1 MLETGP
7 NADNSG
13 VKAPPPLILLPPLV
27 LGLAL
32 HFIIPLPF
40 LPTVLL
46 QLVIGI
52 AIMFLAGVLMISTV
66 VTLRRANTTFSLRK
80 ESTSLV
86 TNGPY
91 RFSRHPSYLA
101 ASVLYLG
108 IGVAVNALWV
118 VLLLPV
124 PVVVMTM
131 TAMRKEEAYL
141 ERKFEPEYLNY
152 KATVRRWL

>member
-32 HFIIPLPF
+32 HFVIPLPF

-80 ESTSLV
+80 ESTALV
-86 TNGPY
+86 TKGPY

-118 VLLLPV
+118 VLLLPI

-141 ERKFEPEYLNY
+141 ERKFKAEYLNY